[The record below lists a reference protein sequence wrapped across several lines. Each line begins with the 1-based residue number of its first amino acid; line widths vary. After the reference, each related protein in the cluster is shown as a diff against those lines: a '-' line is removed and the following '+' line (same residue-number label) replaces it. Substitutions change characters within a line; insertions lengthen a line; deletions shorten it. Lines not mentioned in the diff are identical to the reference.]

1 MISVDLICWA
11 LSEGIYQAVD
21 IAIVERCIVHAVYY
35 ALESQRAQSREEF
48 NHLAK
53 LVRVAL

>member
-1 MISVDLICWA
+1 MVSVDLVCRA
-11 LSEGIYQAVD
+11 LSEGICQAVN
-21 IAIVERCIVHAVYY
+21 IAVVERCIVHAVYY
-35 ALESQRAQSREEF
+35 ALEPQRAQSREEF